1 MKFSHVVA
9 CSKNRVIGHEG
20 KMPWHLPEDL
30 KLFKKITTGHVV
42 IMGRKTFESIG
53 RPLPQRL
60 NIVVSQQNLSLPAE
74 IRHATSLE
82 EALDLAHALEG
93 PWGHEAFIIGG
104 GQIYTQSLPIVDHIY
119 MSQVPLDV
127 PGDTWYP
134 EIDPNRFLV
143 KSQETI
149 DGATPFT
156 FTVYE
161 RKPAAV

>member
-9 CSKNRVIGHEG
+9 CSKNLVIGRAG
-20 KMPWHLPEDL
+20 KMPWHIPEDL
-30 KLFKKITTGHVV
+30 KLFKRITSGHVV
-42 IMGRKTFESIG
+42 IMGRKTYESIG

-60 NIVVSQQNLSLPAE
+60 NIVVSQQNLNLPAE
-74 IRHATSLE
+74 IRHASSLE

-127 PGDTWYP
+127 EGDTWYP
-134 EIDPNRFLV
+134 EIDPNRFVV

-149 DGATPFT
+149 DGTTPFT

-161 RKPAAV
+161 RKATAS

>member
-60 NIVVSQQNLSLPAE
+60 NIVVSQQNLNLPAD
-74 IRHATSLE
+74 IRRASSLE

-93 PWGHEAFIIGG
+93 PWGQEAFIIGG
-104 GQIYTQSLPIVDHIY
+104 GQIYTQSLPIVDQIY

-149 DGATPFT
+149 DGATTFT
-156 FTVYE
+156 FIVYE

>member
-9 CSKNRVIGHEG
+9 CSKNLVIGREG
-20 KMPWHLPEDL
+20 KMPWHIPEDL
-30 KLFKKITTGHVV
+30 KLFKRITSGHVV
-42 IMGRKTFESIG
+42 IMGRKTYESIG

-60 NIVVSQQNLSLPAE
+60 NIVESQQNLNRPAE
-74 IRHATSLE
+74 IRHASSLE

-127 PGDTWYP
+127 EGDTWYP
-134 EIDPNRFLV
+134 EIDPNRFVV
-143 KSQETI
+143 KSQEKI

-161 RKPAAV
+161 RKATAS